1 MSISGSIRFEKNDFD
16 QFRAFLEGES
26 GIVLGDNKQYLV
38 ASRLRKIMQEADLH
52 DLKDLLS
59 KIRMNTRLKE
69 SVIDAMTTNETL
81 WFRDKH
87 PYRIL
92 KEILFPELVAQRK
105 TSVKIWSAACSS
117 GQEPYSMSMMVE
129 EYNRAN
135 PSKRLSQVQILATD
149 LSSEILA
156 MAKKGSYE
164 KLALARGLDADLQR
178 RYFTENTDGSW
189 SVNRDI
195 KSRVDFRSLNLLQ
208 SYASFG
214 KFDII
219 FCRNVL
225 IYFSAEQKKDIL
237 TRLSRCLNPGGYLVI
252 GATESLTGLNDI
264 YEMIQCRPGLIYKVK

>member
-1 MSISGSIRFEKNDFD
+1 
-16 QFRAFLEGES
+16 
-26 GIVLGDNKQYLV
+26 
-38 ASRLRKIMQEADLH
+38 
-52 DLKDLLS
+52 
-59 KIRMNTRLKE
+59 
-69 SVIDAMTTNETL
+69 
-81 WFRDKH
+81 
-87 PYRIL
+87 
-92 KEILFPELVAQRK
+92 
-105 TSVKIWSAACSS
+105 
-117 GQEPYSMSMMVE
+117 MSMMVE

-135 PSKRLSQVQILATD
+135 PSKRLSQVQIMATD